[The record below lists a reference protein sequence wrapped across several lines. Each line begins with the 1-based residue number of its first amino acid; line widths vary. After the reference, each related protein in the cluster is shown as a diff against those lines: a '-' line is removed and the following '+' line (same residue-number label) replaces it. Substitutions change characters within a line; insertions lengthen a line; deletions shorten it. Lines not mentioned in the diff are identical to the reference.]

1 MSECFVPTEFS
12 HENTGHDEERS
23 KELKAGDISPEDE
36 LVEAGC
42 HDSPEAAQDDPY
54 GGWNEYQPG
63 QVDVVIDGVDDGG
76 EEEFERS
83 SH

>member
-36 LVEAGC
+36 LVEAGS
-42 HDSPEAAQDDPY
+42 DNSSEAAENDPDGWRHQD
-54 GGWNEYQPG
+54 QTS
-63 QVDVVIDGVDDGG
+63 QVDVVVDSVDQ
-76 EEEFERS
+76 
-83 SH
+83 

>member
-36 LVEAGC
+36 LVVAGRD
-42 HDSPEAAQDDPY
+42 HSSEAAENNPD
-54 GGWNEYQPG
+54 GWWHQ
-63 QVDVVIDGVDDGG
+63 QKASKVDVVVDSVD
-76 EEEFERS
+76 
-83 SH
+83 H